1 MSFLIKLGL
10 LVTVVVFCIPADPA
24 ELARSGSAPR
34 TVGVFDAYGLAQ
46 AVYSDAGGFCARN
59 PAACDTGAALGDV
72 FAAKARTATRWV
84 QDYLAPTP
92 AEKTAEKSMDKLPAT
107 AAAAPAGPVSPASA
121 AVAPAPLPAPH
132 DATGSVAGLKPPQ
145 PPRKP
150 AAIRQDT

>member
-84 QDYLAPTP
+84 QDYLAPS
-92 AEKTAEKSMDKLPAT
+92 EKTAEKSTDKAP
-107 AAAAPAGPVSPASA
+107 AAAALPPSA
-121 AVAPAPLPAPH
+121 AGAHPAPAAAVPAALPH

-150 AAIRQDT
+150 ATIRQDT

>member
-1 MSFLIKLGL
+1 MSFLIKLAL
-10 LVTVVVFCIPADPA
+10 LITVVVFCIPADPS

-72 FAAKARTATRWV
+72 FTAKARTATRWV
-84 QDYLAPTP
+84 QDYLAPADKTP
-92 AEKTAEKSMDKLPAT
+92 AE
-107 AAAAPAGPVSPASA
+107 AAAAPPA
-121 AVAPAPLPAPH
+121 VTAPAAALPAPAIAAPPAH